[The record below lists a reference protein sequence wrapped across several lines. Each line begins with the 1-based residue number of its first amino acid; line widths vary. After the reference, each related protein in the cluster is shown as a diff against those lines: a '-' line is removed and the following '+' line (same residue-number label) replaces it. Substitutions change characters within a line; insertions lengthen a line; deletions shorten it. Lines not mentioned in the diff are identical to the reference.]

1 MPFRL
6 FLTALAALMMPVGSP
21 GAESPPSL
29 KKDVAYVENG
39 HARQKLDL
47 RLPADPKGAP
57 VVLWIHGGGWVTGGK
72 ENPPIAALTARGYV
86 VASMNYRFSTQ
97 APFPA
102 QLEDARAAVK
112 WLRTHQADYGFDGKR
127 IAAWGHSAGGTMVS
141 LIGARQDKGTEVQ
154 AVVNFSGPT
163 DFGLI
168 IKDAIAGGYDE
179 RLDTSIG
186 LVAMLLG
193 GPVKNKLPL
202 GLEASPVTHVTA
214 KSAPSLLV
222 FGAKDTLVTPVQG
235 TNLFTAMKKAGA
247 TVELLALPNTGHNS
261 VNKET
266 VERALVW
273 TDRALGVKR

>member
-6 FLTALAALMMPVGSP
+6 FLFSLAAVSTPLWAATGETL
-21 GAESPPSL
+21 GAL

-57 VVLWIHGGGWVTGGK
+57 VVLWIHGGGWLTGSK
-72 ENPPIAALTARGYV
+72 ENPPVAALTAKGYV
-86 VASMNYRFSTQ
+86 VASMNYRYSTQ

-102 QLEDARAAVK
+102 QLEDARAAIK
-112 WLRTHQADYGFDGKR
+112 WLRTHQTEFGYDGKR

-141 LIGARQDKGTEVQ
+141 LIGSRQDKDAEVQ

-163 DFGLI
+163 DFGVI
-168 IKDAIAGGYDE
+168 IKDAIDGGYADQF
-179 RLDTSIG
+179 DAPINM
-186 LVAMLLG
+186 VALLLG
-193 GPVKNKLPL
+193 GPVKQKLPL

-222 FGAKDTLVTPVQG
+222 FGAKDTLVPPVQG
-235 TNLFTAMKKAGA
+235 TNLFVAMKKAGA
-247 TVELLALPNTGHNS
+247 TVELLSLPETGHNS
-261 VNKET
+261 VNRESL
-266 VERALVW
+266 ERALVW

>member
-6 FLTALAALMMPVGSP
+6 FLCSLVAWANPLWAASG
-21 GAESPPSL
+21 ESLGTL
-29 KKDVAYVENG
+29 KKDVPYVENG

-57 VVLWIHGGGWVTGGK
+57 VVLWIHGGGWLTGSK
-72 ENPPIAALTARGYV
+72 ENPPIAALTAQGYV
-86 VASMNYRFSTQ
+86 VASMNYRYSTQ

-112 WLRTHQADYGFDGKR
+112 WLRTHQTDFGYDGKR

-141 LIGARQDKGTEVQ
+141 LIGSRQDQGTEVQ

-163 DFGLI
+163 DFGII
-168 IKDAIAGGYDE
+168 IKDAIDGGYAE
-179 RLDTSIG
+179 RLDAPINM
-186 LVAMLLG
+186 VALLLG
-193 GPVKNKLPL
+193 GPVKQKLPL

-214 KSAPSLLV
+214 QSAPTLLV
-222 FGAKDTLVTPVQG
+222 FGAKDTLVPPVQG
-235 TNLFTAMKKAGA
+235 TNLFASMKKAGA
-247 TVELLALPNTGHNS
+247 TVELLSLPDAGHNS
-261 VNKET
+261 VNRET
-266 VERALVW
+266 LARALAW

>member
-1 MPFRL
+1 
-6 FLTALAALMMPVGSP
+6 
-21 GAESPPSL
+21 
-29 KKDVAYVENG
+29 
-39 HARQKLDL
+39 
-47 RLPADPKGAP
+47 
-57 VVLWIHGGGWVTGGK
+57 
-72 ENPPIAALTARGYV
+72 
-86 VASMNYRFSTQ
+86 
-97 APFPA
+97 
-102 QLEDARAAVK
+102 
-112 WLRTHQADYGFDGKR
+112 
-127 IAAWGHSAGGTMVS
+127 MVS
-141 LIGARQDKGTEVQ
+141 LIGARQDQGTEVQ